1 MAETSRRGNAKGT
14 AASGK
19 KRAEVQDNPE
29 LLGSDEVRTAFVSG
43 LTFGPKAVQ
52 YAVVDGPA
60 IFEGDIDL
68 GSVEDVTQADAS
80 SVVIAES
87 VLDDLTA
94 DQAAVAEVE
103 VGEVDPRA
111 DLVVR
116 VHVAD
121 AGRQSRD
128 VEVGDLVSTQSH
140 PVLTHGHG
148 DSVVVRPRVVGS

>member
-1 MAETSRRGNAKGT
+1 MARVNVRIEWP
-14 AASGK
+14 
-19 KRAEVQDNPE
+19 DNLPALPE
-29 LLGSDEVRTAFVSG
+29 HAQALVT
-43 LTFGPKAVQ
+43 
-52 YAVVDGPA
+52 
-60 IFEGDIDL
+60 
-68 GSVEDVTQADAS
+68 VEDVTQADAS
-80 SVVIAES
+80 SVVIAER
-87 VLDDLTA
+87 VLGDLTVG
-94 DQAAVAEVE
+94 QAAETELE

-121 AGRQSRD
+121 AGRQTHE

>member
-1 MAETSRRGNAKGT
+1 MARVNVQIEWPDNL
-14 AASGK
+14 
-19 KRAEVQDNPE
+19 RALPE
-29 LLGSDEVRTAFVSG
+29 HAQARVT
-43 LTFGPKAVQ
+43 
-52 YAVVDGPA
+52 
-60 IFEGDIDL
+60 
-68 GSVEDVTQADAS
+68 VEDVTQADAS

-94 DQAAVAEVE
+94 DQVAVAEVE

-116 VHVAD
+116 VHVAA
-121 AGRQSRD
+121 AGRQTRD
-128 VEVGDLVSTQSH
+128 VEVGDLVSTQSY